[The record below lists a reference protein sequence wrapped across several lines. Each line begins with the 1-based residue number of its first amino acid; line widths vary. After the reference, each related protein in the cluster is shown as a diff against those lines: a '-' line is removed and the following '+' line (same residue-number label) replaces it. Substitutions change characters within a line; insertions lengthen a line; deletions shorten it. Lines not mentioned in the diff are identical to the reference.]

1 MTAAY
6 LTSAFWGS
14 FTLGRLL
21 GIWVSTQA
29 KPLTILYLDFAG
41 CLISVGLILLFPGSN
56 LLLWI
61 GTILFGIS
69 QASIFPT
76 FLTLAEERM
85 HITGTIAGLFLVGA
99 GVGGMILPWL
109 IGQAFVQVGAGAM
122 MALVFIGI
130 VLNLLMLLVFI
141 KVSVKREAI
150 SASTAIAD

>member
-1 MTAAY
+1 M
-6 LTSAFWGS
+6 
-14 FTLGRLL
+14 
-21 GIWVSTQA
+21 
-29 KPLTILYLDFAG
+29 TILLLDFVG
-41 CLISVGLILLFPGSN
+41 CIISLGLIMLLSESSIA
-56 LLLWI
+56 LWL

-122 MALVFIGI
+122 MGMILIGV
-130 VLNLLMLLVFI
+130 VLNLLMLFVFTR
-141 KVSVKREAI
+141 VSVKQEPI
-150 SASTAIAD
+150 TETTAVAD